1 MLKIKNFKK
10 AFGSKK
16 VLDNISVD
24 VPVGSIAVF
33 LGESGVGKST
43 LLRVLNGLEA
53 LDSGS
58 ATLDSKKLDL
68 ENINMTHQF
77 GMVFQQ
83 FNLFNH
89 LNNRQNITLAL
100 EKSLKKSKLEAAKIA
115 DQFLKKY
122 GLQDKAD
129 KYPEQLSGGQKQRL
143 ALARSVALRPKV
155 ICLDEPTSALDPML
169 TNSVVDSINQLAKDG
184 LTVLVATHDVVILS
198 KLNCTIYLMDKGKI
212 IETAFSEDIKKD
224 NNNYQK
230 ITNFIKGL

>member
-24 VPVGSIAVF
+24 IPTGSIAVF

-43 LLRVLNGLEA
+43 LLRVLNGLEI

-58 ATLDSKKLDL
+58 VTLDSKALDL
-68 ENINMTHQF
+68 ENINMSHQF

-83 FNLFNH
+83 FNLFSH
-89 LNNRQNITLAL
+89 LTNKQNITLAL
-100 EKSLKKSKLEAAKIA
+100 EKSLKKSKLEAGKIA
-115 DQFLKKY
+115 DQLLKKY
-122 GLQDKAD
+122 GLLDKAS
-129 KYPEQLSGGQKQRL
+129 KYPSQLSGGQKQRL
-143 ALARSVALRPKV
+143 ALARSLALRPKA

-184 LTVLVATHDVVILS
+184 LTVLIATHDVAILS
-198 KLNCTIYLMDKGKI
+198 KLDCTIYLMDGGKI
-212 IETAFSEDIKKD
+212 IESATAAELRANPKTYS
-224 NNNYQK
+224 K
-230 ITNFIKGL
+230 ISNFIKGA